1 VSQTEVV
8 VLQESQ
14 VVARGA
20 EAAAHSEERPL
31 SSHDR
36 ELIYTDVRSQIETGD
51 ILLFQGSSPLSRL
64 IRWGSGSVYSH
75 AGIAAWWDDRLLVF
89 QAASRG
95 TEILPVSSA
104 VDAYDGQ
111 VDWYALRP
119 EVRLSARQA
128 HSLVTT
134 AVTLLGRSY
143 ARSGLVELMW
153 RMARG
158 KFRGRRD
165 PETSPD
171 ALFCSQYVS
180 YCYRMSSFD
189 LVRGTD
195 DASTSPGDLAKS
207 AYLELRGV
215 LRANSADKRARAEA
229 DLPGRPRVQTKK

>member
-1 VSQTEVV
+1 MFSESHVAVQGAQT
-8 VLQESQ
+8 
-14 VVARGA
+14 
-20 EAAAHSEERPL
+20 AAAHSEERPL
-31 SSHDR
+31 PRRER
-36 ELIYTDVRSQIETGD
+36 ELIYTDVRSQIATGD
-51 ILLFQGSSPLSRL
+51 ILLFQGASPLSRL
-64 IRWGSGSVYSH
+64 IRWGSGSAYSH

-119 EVRLSARQA
+119 EFRLNEKNA
-128 HSLVTT
+128 HALVTT

-143 ARSGLVELMW
+143 ARTGLLELMW

-158 KFRGRRD
+158 KFRGRVD
-165 PETSPD
+165 PQTCPD

-180 YCYRMSSFD
+180 YCYRMSNFD
-189 LVRGTD
+189 LVSGTD

-207 AYLELRGV
+207 MYLELRGV
-215 LRANSADKRARAEA
+215 LHANSADKRARAEA
-229 DLPGRPRVQTKK
+229 NLPGRPRVQTKK